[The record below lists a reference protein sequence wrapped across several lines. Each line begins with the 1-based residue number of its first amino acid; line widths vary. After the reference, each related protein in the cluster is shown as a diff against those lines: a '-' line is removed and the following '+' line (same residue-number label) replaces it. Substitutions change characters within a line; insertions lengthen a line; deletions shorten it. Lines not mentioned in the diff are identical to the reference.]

1 MSMSNLD
8 IYMPILM
15 LLLLGVLLVGITV
28 VLISKVVRPHNPN
41 PVKEQ
46 AYECGEDPVGSAWSL
61 FNMRFYVTG
70 LIFIIFDVES
80 ALMFPVV
87 AVFKSMNEIGLGGLV
102 LIELIIFITILVAG
116 LAYCWRK
123 GDLDWVKSYKMS
135 EDSKEGTGIEND

>member
-1 MSMSNLD
+1 MSTSNLD
-8 IYMPILM
+8 IYMPILI
-15 LLLLGVLLVGITV
+15 LLLLGVLLVVVTV
-28 VLISKVVRPHNPN
+28 VFLSKVIRPHNPN

-46 AYECGEDPVGSAWSL
+46 AYECGEDPIGSAWSL

-87 AVFKSMNEIGLGGLV
+87 TVFKSMNEIGLGGLV
-102 LIELIIFITILVAG
+102 LIELIIFITVLVAG

-123 GDLDWVKSYKMS
+123 GDLDWVKSYQMTD
-135 EDSKEGTGIEND
+135 EEEGQVE

>member
-1 MSMSNLD
+1 MSTSNLD
-8 IYMPILM
+8 IYMPILI
-15 LLLLGVLLVGITV
+15 LLLLGVLLVVVTV
-28 VLISKVVRPHNPN
+28 VFLSKIVRPHNPN
-41 PVKEQ
+41 PVKNQ
-46 AYECGEDPVGSAWSL
+46 AYECGEDPIGSAWSL

-102 LIELIIFITILVAG
+102 LVELIIFITVLVAG

-123 GDLDWVKSYKMS
+123 GDLDWVKSYAVNQDQ
-135 EDSKEGTGIEND
+135 EEGQE

>member
-1 MSMSNLD
+1 MSNLD

>member
-1 MSMSNLD
+1 
-8 IYMPILM
+8 MPILI
-15 LLLLGVLLVGITV
+15 LLALGVLLVLVTV
-28 VLISKVVRPHNPN
+28 VFLSKVIRPHNPN

-46 AYECGEDPVGSAWSL
+46 AYECGEDPIGSAWSL

-87 AVFKSMNEIGLGGLV
+87 TVFKSMNEIGLGGLV
-102 LIELIIFITILVAG
+102 LIELIIFITVLIAG

-123 GDLDWVKSYKMS
+123 GDLDWVKSYQMT
-135 EDSKEGTGIEND
+135 DKEEGQVE

>member
-1 MSMSNLD
+1 MSTSNLD
-8 IYMPILM
+8 IYMPILI
-15 LLLLGVLLVGITV
+15 LLLLGVLLVVVTV
-28 VLISKVVRPHNPN
+28 VFLSKVIRPHNPN

-46 AYECGEDPVGSAWSL
+46 AYECGEDPIGSAWSL

-87 AVFKSMNEIGLGGLV
+87 VVFKSMNEIGLGGLV
-102 LIELIIFITILVAG
+102 LIELIIFITVLVAG

-123 GDLDWVKSYKMS
+123 GDLDWVKSYQMT
-135 EDSKEGTGIEND
+135 DKEEGQVE

>member
-1 MSMSNLD
+1 MSTSNLD

-15 LLLLGVLLVGITV
+15 LLMLGVLLVVVTV
-28 VLISKVVRPHNPN
+28 VFLSKVVRPHNPN

-87 AVFKSMNEIGLGGLV
+87 VVFKSMNEVGLGGLV
-102 LIELIIFITILVAG
+102 LIELTIFVLILAAG

-123 GDLDWVKSYKMS
+123 GDLDWVKSYQ
-135 EDSKEGTGIEND
+135 TGKDPSGRPRIEND